1 MRAISSTG
9 LSQDTKKLKRREH
22 MIIAIPVLSDD
33 GINSLISEHFGH
45 APYFAFILIENG
57 QIKSV
62 EIEENPHQEHGPGV
76 IPNYVKSHGANL
88 IIVRG
93 IGQRAVDFFEKLGI
107 KVIRGAEGSIASI
120 VNQYLAGKLRDSN
133 YTVTRKFH

>member
-1 MRAISSTG
+1 
-9 LSQDTKKLKRREH
+9 
-22 MIIAIPVLSDD
+22 MIIAIPVLSND

-76 IPNYVKSHGANL
+76 IPNYVKSHEADF

-120 VNQYLAGKLRDSN
+120 VNQYLAGKLKDSN

>member
-1 MRAISSTG
+1 
-9 LSQDTKKLKRREH
+9 

-45 APYFAFILIENG
+45 APYFAFILIEDG

-76 IPNYVKSHGANL
+76 IPNYVKSRGADL

-120 VNQYLAGKLRDSN
+120 VNQYLAGKLKDSN